1 VSIIG
6 TGGAAEAAAAA
17 AMVEKKSRRFTEVLY
32 IVDTEGMNRAPELR
46 RHLIDLL
53 RGGNAHATFDQVV
66 EDFPI
71 ASIGVRPTGMAHSAW
86 ELLEHLRFTQEDI
99 LKFSLSA
106 DYVEPK
112 WPDDYWPKSS
122 APGSTEEWD
131 KSIRRFRDDA
141 AAFETLLQDTARDL
155 YLPFPWG
162 SGQTL
167 LREALLIADH
177 NAWHLGQ
184 LMLVRRALEAI

>member
-1 VSIIG
+1 MSQD
-6 TGGAAEAAAAA
+6 A
-17 AMVEKKSRRFTEVLY
+17 
-32 IVDTEGMNRAPELR
+32 NLR
-46 RHLIDLL
+46 RHLLDLL

-66 EDFPI
+66 EDFPLT
-71 ASIGVRPTGMAHSAW
+71 SIGVRPPGMAHSAW
-86 ELLEHLRFTQEDI
+86 ELLEHLRLAQVDI

-106 DYVEPK
+106 DYAEPK
-112 WPDDYWPKSS
+112 WPDDYWPQTP
-122 APGSTEEWD
+122 APDRPERWKESLRD
-131 KSIRRFRDDA
+131 FRSDLK
-141 AAFETLLQDTARDL
+141 AFEDLLQDPARDL
-155 YLPFPWG
+155 FEPFPWG